1 MSALWTSDEAAAATG
16 GRATCAFMASGVSI
30 DSRNLA
36 RGDLF
41 VALKDVRDGH
51 DFVAA
56 ALSRGAAAALV
67 SYIPPGC
74 SEADPLLIVPD
85 VLAALTELGR
95 AGRARA
101 RARVIGVTGSVGKT
115 SSKEMLRAVLAS
127 QGNVHAAEASYNNHW
142 GVPLTLARLP
152 QDADFAVVEI
162 GMNHPGEIAPLARLT
177 RPHAALITTV
187 AAAHLEA
194 FTGLDAIAREKAA
207 VFEGLEPG
215 GVAVIPTGLPVTP
228 ILAAAATARAA
239 RVLRFGAEPGD
250 DYRLISARLVDD
262 VTIVQAERGGKPL
275 LFKVQ
280 SAGRHFALNALGVLA
295 LAEAVGADPAIAAL
309 DLGQWQPPAG
319 RGSRQRI
326 YLDIVDAAQ
335 SFELIDDAYNANP
348 ASMAAAL
355 DVLAAASPRDGV
367 GRVRSGRRI
376 AILGDM
382 LELGAGEAALHAA
395 IANHP
400 AMAGIRLVHCVGP
413 RMRALWQALPPGKQG
428 EWHETA
434 AGLVARAHH
443 LADAGD
449 VVLVKGSKGARV
461 SLVVDALKKLGQ
473 AGAAEAQA
481 ADKGNS

>member
-1 MSALWTSDEAAAATG
+1 MAVLWTSDEATAATG
-16 GRATCAFMASGVSI
+16 GRATCRFEATGVSI
-30 DSRNLA
+30 DSRSLA
-36 RGDLF
+36 PGDLF
-41 VALKDVRDGH
+41 VALKDMRDGH

-56 ALSRGAAAALV
+56 ALAAGAAAALV
-67 SYIPPGC
+67 SRIPPGC
-74 SEADPLLIVPD
+74 TEADPLLIVPD
-85 VLAALTELGR
+85 VLAALTALGH
-95 AGRARA
+95 AGRGRTKAK
-101 RARVIGVTGSVGKT
+101 VIAVTGSVGKT
-115 SSKEMLRAVLAS
+115 SSKDMLRAVLAA
-127 QGNVHAAEASYNNHW
+127 QGAVHAAEASYNNHW

-152 QDADFAVVEI
+152 RDADFAVVEI

-194 FTGLDAIAREKAA
+194 FDGLDAIAREKAT

-215 GVAVIPTGLPVTP
+215 GVAVIPSGLPVTS
-228 ILAAAATARAA
+228 ILAAAAAAHAA
-239 RVLRFGAEPGD
+239 RVLCFGAGPGD
-250 DYRLISARLVDD
+250 DYRLVSARLADE
-262 VTIVQAERGGKPL
+262 VTIVQAERAGKPL

-280 SAGRHFALNALGVLA
+280 TAGRHFALNALGVLA

-309 DLGQWQPPAG
+309 DLGQWQPPVG
-319 RGSRQRI
+319 RGSRQRV
-326 YLDIVDAAQ
+326 YLDIVDAAL

-348 ASMAAAL
+348 ASMEAAL

-367 GRVRSGRRI
+367 GRLRAGRRI

-413 RMRALWQALPPGKQG
+413 RMQALWQALPPGKRG

-434 AGLVARAHH
+434 ASLVARAHH

-449 VVLVKGSKGARV
+449 VVLVKGSKGTRV
-461 SLVVDALKKLGQ
+461 SLVVDALRKLGQ

-481 ADKGNS
+481 ADKGTI